1 VGHTPTNTHTVCT
14 LLMPECTHACHT
26 VQQGNTIPGNHT
38 ILHIPHMQ
46 VVDKDRDV
54 LVKFD
59 KEYRE

>member
-1 VGHTPTNTHTVCT
+1 MGHTPTNTHTVCT

-26 VQQGNTIPGNHT
+26 VQQGNTI
-38 ILHIPHMQ
+38 LHIPHMQ